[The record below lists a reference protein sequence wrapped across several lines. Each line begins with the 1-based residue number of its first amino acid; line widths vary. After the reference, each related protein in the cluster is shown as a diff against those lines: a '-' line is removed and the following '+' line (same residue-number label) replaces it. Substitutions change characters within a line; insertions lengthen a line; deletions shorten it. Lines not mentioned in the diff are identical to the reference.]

1 MGFANIDTNLFNGI
15 NIGEAPMLSQK
26 YGEYD
31 DGENVFARYWNF
43 NGTSLPI
50 GWKIYTN
57 SQPVAMAYY
66 NVNIN
71 RPFEMIDQ
79 PNGSRWV
86 NGISIGLN
94 QGSIGYAYVLYPS
107 ISYWG
112 DDGTIYGLYAYNSS
126 PYLLSSS
133 GPSYFPIQMGV
144 GYNGKIVSSIYGGN
158 LTSLNS
164 TLVNFSSN
172 NTIFVSSETWGI
184 GGSASVS
191 VNNSLILSV
200 SIGTSGQIIT
210 ETNFVAIAYYP
221 PNGVMPTYTIN
232 GYVLTFK
239 ETGYPNGKQWS
250 VLINNMILNST
261 TQEISLIL
269 TPKTYSFIIIPGYG
283 RYPNPSN
290 GTIYLTNNNITININ
305 FTFLKPIV
313 RIPLTIINRQPFPTG
328 VYEQFLRINDRNYS
342 KYINYNFSNVEFTY
356 QNSTFIPAW
365 IAGPANNSSYT
376 TVVLKLDSIP
386 ARSSME
392 IYMDF
397 LPKNVSILSEYGP
410 TGEGYFSPGKTFLTD
425 NYSWYDDG
433 SDVFPVYTIFDAP
446 TLPNSWLLMG
456 SAQFIPNVG
465 VETVNGA
472 GYEMGAVIFNSNLSG
487 NNITVWANT
496 YYQGTADQQNLG
508 IYASNPSTGT
518 GDNGAV
524 ASNGYTMGFN
534 PYYSSNNIYYNGQS
548 IASSSFWSGGT
559 SYFWDIVSIN
569 STSINYTVIQL
580 GYSNVQNIY
589 YLNYTGKIVK
599 SGGLFFSSS
608 TGASDSYQYIF
619 DIIVMDSPPNNY
631 MPNVTFGNHII
642 PEYNVTF
649 YESGLQPGTTWS
661 VTLNGSTVFSTSNI
675 ITFSEPNGSYSYE
688 ISEIPGYKSNNYSG
702 TILVEGNPVNLSIHW
717 TMILYKIKIIETG
730 LSNGTEW
737 YFTLVG
743 TTFND
748 QYINIT
754 LNSRN
759 NTITFNEPNGT
770 YEFFVKNVGM
780 HVPIPSTG
788 TLNISGSSI
797 LQNIAFIIEYKITFL
812 VIGLPHNVH
821 WYLIFNGNNLSSSL
835 NKTVIFV
842 INGSYQFSVDSTIYI
857 NSYARYVAN
866 ETNGIINLYGA
877 NKTIIISYHLQYY
890 VSIYSNPQD
899 GGNVTPASGW
909 YNNSSYLK
917 INALPNYN
925 YELLNWNGTGNGS
938 YSGNNSSFTL
948 YIKGPIIEIANFI
961 EIYRITFVEYGLP
974 TGTNWSVTLN
984 NITKYST
991 GTNITFIV
999 TNGTY
1004 NYIINSPSGYIVQN
1018 ANGKLSTEMQ
1028 LNTIKVEFTHFNNNT
1043 INPLPVILITI
1054 IFLFITAL
1062 VRLFSKKKN

>member
-1 MGFANIDTNLFNGI
+1 
-15 NIGEAPMLSQK
+15 
-26 YGEYD
+26 
-31 DGENVFARYWNF
+31 
-43 NGTSLPI
+43 
-50 GWKIYTN
+50 
-57 SQPVAMAYY
+57 
-66 NVNIN
+66 
-71 RPFEMIDQ
+71 
-79 PNGSRWV
+79 
-86 NGISIGLN
+86 
-94 QGSIGYAYVLYPS
+94 
-107 ISYWG
+107 
-112 DDGTIYGLYAYNSS
+112 
-126 PYLLSSS
+126 
-133 GPSYFPIQMGV
+133 
-144 GYNGKIVSSIYGGN
+144 
-158 LTSLNS
+158 
-164 TLVNFSSN
+164 
-172 NTIFVSSETWGI
+172 
-184 GGSASVS
+184 
-191 VNNSLILSV
+191 
-200 SIGTSGQIIT
+200 
-210 ETNFVAIAYYP
+210 
-221 PNGVMPTYTIN
+221 
-232 GYVLTFK
+232 
-239 ETGYPNGKQWS
+239 
-250 VLINNMILNST
+250 
-261 TQEISLIL
+261 
-269 TPKTYSFIIIPGYG
+269 
-283 RYPNPSN
+283 
-290 GTIYLTNNNITININ
+290 
-305 FTFLKPIV
+305 
-313 RIPLTIINRQPFPTG
+313 
-328 VYEQFLRINDRNYS
+328 
-342 KYINYNFSNVEFTY
+342 FSNVEFTY

-365 IAGPANNSSYT
+365 IEGPANNTSYT
-376 TVVLKLDSIP
+376 TVVLKLYSIP

-472 GYEMGAVIFNSNLSG
+472 GSEMGAVIFNSNLSG

-534 PYYSSNNIYYNGQS
+534 PYYSSMNIYYNGQS
-548 IASSSFWSGGT
+548 IASSGFWGGGT
-559 SYFWDIVSIN
+559 SYFWELVSIN

-608 TGASDSYQYIF
+608 TGFYASHQYIF

-797 LQNIAFIIEYKITFL
+797 LQNISFIIEYKITFL
-812 VIGLPHNVH
+812 VIGLPHNVP

-857 NSYARYVAN
+857 NSYARYVAK
-866 ETNGIINLYGA
+866 ETYGVINLSGT
-877 NKTIIISYHLQYY
+877 NRTIIISYHLQYY
-890 VSIYSNPQD
+890 VSIYSNPQV

-909 YNNSSYLK
+909 YNNSSYLT
-917 INALPNYN
+917 ISALPNYN

-948 YIKGPIIEIANFI
+948 YIKG
-961 EIYRITFVEYGLP
+961 
-974 TGTNWSVTLN
+974 
-984 NITKYST
+984 
-991 GTNITFIV
+991 
-999 TNGTY
+999 
-1004 NYIINSPSGYIVQN
+1004 
-1018 ANGKLSTEMQ
+1018 
-1028 LNTIKVEFTHFNNNT
+1028 
-1043 INPLPVILITI
+1043 
-1054 IFLFITAL
+1054 
-1062 VRLFSKKKN
+1062 